1 MGPVCDFL
9 VAGPAPKVFCL
20 VSDRP
25 IPSQAHALLGLGQ
38 IGSKLR
44 LRRMSGNFLSCRM
57 TLVLSFILEFL
68 TLRQFE
74 GVGFH

>member
-1 MGPVCDFL
+1 MGAACDFL
-9 VAGPAPKVFCL
+9 VAGPTPKVFCL

-44 LRRMSGNFLSCRM
+44 LRRMSGNFFFVSDDAC
-57 TLVLSFILEFL
+57 VIFILEFL
-68 TLRQFE
+68 PLRQFG